1 MVVSCDI
8 LWVKVEVRYM
18 LDLLKTA
25 IEICGLERTIITF
38 GTVAIFFILAAI
50 TLTLIAKKVLTTI
63 R

>member
-1 MVVSCDI
+1 
-8 LWVKVEVRYM
+8 M

>member
-1 MVVSCDI
+1 MVVGRDI

-18 LDLLKTA
+18 LDLFRTA

-50 TLTLIAKKVLTTI
+50 TLTLMAKSLLTL
-63 R
+63 RK